1 MPFRLCRFSFE
12 TLLLLY
18 TLFLNITIKKKVIF
32 LNNDILTGKKH
43 IHFIGIGGSG
53 MYPLAQ
59 ILHAKGYYLTGSD
72 NNETE
77 TLQAVRDM
85 GIPVYL
91 GQRAENIEGADLIVH
106 TAAIM
111 ADNPELIAAKASGV
125 PVLERSDLLGIVTS
139 WYDNAICIAGT
150 HGKTTTTSMVTQILF
165 TAGID
170 LSAFIGGKLQ
180 CIGGSG
186 RSGSSDIM
194 TCEACE
200 FVDTFLKLY
209 PDVAVLLNID
219 ADHLDYFG
227 TVENIIR
234 SFHKFAELT
243 SKAIIYNKSD
253 ANTCK
258 AVDGMIGK
266 ALITYGKDNSC
277 DYYPTEIRHISGLE
291 TRFTLMYHEEALG
304 EIVLH
309 VAGEHNILNAT
320 AAAAAALYVGASFED
335 VARGLEAFRGAGRR
349 FEKKGEIGGV
359 TFVDDYAHH
368 PTELTATLTA
378 AMKMNFHKVW
388 AVFQPFT
395 FSRTAMLLDE
405 FAQALSIP
413 DCAVLTDIMGSREK
427 NAFNI
432 FTRNLGEKIPGAV
445 WFPQDESNPETTDE
459 RKYANF
465 HQVVQYVCDHVEP
478 GDLVITLGCGDVNK
492 VNKLMLEEMERR
504 QNG

>member
-1 MPFRLCRFSFE
+1 M
-12 TLLLLY
+12 
-18 TLFLNITIKKKVIF
+18 K
-32 LNNDILTGKKH
+32 KKH

-59 ILHAKGYYLTGSD
+59 ILHSRGFYLTGSD

-125 PVLERSDLLGIVTS
+125 PVLERSELLGIVTS
-139 WYDNAICIAGT
+139 WFDNAICVAGT
-150 HGKTTTTSMVTQILF
+150 HGKTTTTSMITQIIY

-170 LSAFIGGKLQ
+170 LSAFIGGKLP
-180 CIGGSG
+180 CIHGSG
-186 RSGSSDIM
+186 RYGSSDIM

-209 PDVAVLLNID
+209 PDIAVLLNID

-227 TVENIIR
+227 TVDNIIA
-234 SFHKFAELT
+234 SFHKFAART
-243 SKAIIYNKSD
+243 TKAVIYNGSD
-253 ANTCK
+253 GNTCR
-258 AVDGMIGK
+258 AMDGISGK
-266 ALITYGKDNSC
+266 ERITFGNTSDC
-277 DYYPTEIRHISGLE
+277 DYYPTDIRHVSGME
-291 TRFTLMYHEEALG
+291 THFHLMHHNTDLG

-309 VAGEHNILNAT
+309 VAGEHNVLNAT
-320 AAAAAALYVGASFED
+320 AAAAAAMYVGVSFEN
-335 VARGLEAFRGAGRR
+335 VAKGLSEFRGAGRR
-349 FEKKGEIGGV
+349 FEKKGEVNGI
-359 TFVDDYAHH
+359 TLVDDYAHH
-368 PTELTATLTA
+368 PTELTATLKA
-378 AMKMNFHKVW
+378 AMAMPFRKVW

-413 DCAVLTDIMGSREK
+413 DCTILTDIMGSREK
-427 NAFNI
+427 NTYNI
-432 FTRNLGEKIPGAV
+432 FSRQLGEKIPGAI
-445 WFPQDESNPETTDE
+445 WFPQDESNPETTDT
-459 RKYANF
+459 RKYENF
-465 HQVVQYVCDHVEP
+465 KQVCQYVCDHASA

-492 VNKLMLEEMERR
+492 VNKMILQELQKRYEM
-504 QNG
+504 